1 MESRK
6 QTNMANN
13 VSSGGQRDSGYDGE
27 YQPPVEVKIKVHDGI
42 INTNGL
48 SNAITTTKYS
58 LLTWL
63 PKSLFEQF
71 RRVANVYFV
80 CISILMFIGTYAQYL
95 FVSPLNPY
103 STLFTL
109 VVVLMVTSVKEGLE
123 DLARARSDK
132 EENTRLVTVVTF
144 TADGEAVET
153 HQESRLVQAGD
164 IVKLSGTMPVPVDM
178 VLLLTSMYEDGNQ
191 CYIETSNIDGETN
204 LKLKEAPS
212 LLASMVMSG
221 GGRPQLGLFAGK
233 MEVEPPNKNIH
244 NFVGALHLNEMSD
257 PVALGVENLLLRSST
272 FTNTDWAYGVAV
284 YTGQET
290 KIQMNNKK
298 ALSKMSKLERYLNRA
313 ILLIFL
319 AQLTLVC
326 FSVGAIYF
334 QNLEQRS
341 RLPYVY
347 AGTGST
353 SILPIWAEEFFVY
366 FLLFNNFIP
375 ISLYV
380 TIELVNLGQAFM
392 VQADDAIYDA
402 VLDCPCLV
410 RASNLVQELGMVSNV
425 FSDKT
430 GTLTRNEMKF
440 VSFVIGD
447 KHYSVEDDG
456 MVVAEELRQDKSSAP
471 ERAPPRLS
479 VSRTDSRAM
488 QELIE
493 DKTKSSP
500 LFQFLRCLSTCH
512 TVIREKTGTYRAES
526 PDELAL
532 LMGIGRFQF
541 SLRDRG
547 TSAMTVD
554 VLGKAVMWDVLAVNT
569 FTADRKRMSLVVKER
584 ETGDHYLMCKGAD
597 SAVLDLC
604 VLTETQRK
612 VAEKALTDLSCVGMR
627 TLVVAQKRLTTAE
640 TAAWLLSYKAAATQL
655 SKRADCLAEV
665 GAAIE
670 TSMELLGITAIE
682 DKLQDEVPEV
692 IADLARA
699 GIRLWMLTGDK
710 EETAVNIGYSCNLL
724 MNGMKLH
731 YLTKISSPLL
741 YSEQLRSI
749 HNDVGARFVAGQGYQ
764 HPDGKVTEMAL
775 VIDGPSFTCFNFD
788 DEEQRALMLEV
799 GKSCRSV
806 LACRL
811 TPMQKQQLVS
821 LVKTDSKP
829 RVTCLSI
836 GDGAND
842 VSMIR
847 EADVGVGIFGKE
859 GRQAANNADFAIGQF
874 KFLRRLLLVHGRWN
888 YIRQSKVFL
897 YCMHKNMVITLTL
910 FWFNFFTAMSGVS
923 FYESWVYTGF
933 NFILGL
939 PIVFLGVQDRD
950 VSARFALE
958 YPEVYVT
965 GRNNVYL
972 TMVNICGWI
981 FNAVVYSV
989 VICLLFYYA
998 ADPSFL
1004 YYGLYGMGTTVF
1016 VGTLNALQW
1025 KVAYLFHQWDWIKL
1039 FLLILSIFGGLAYFT
1054 IISLTL
1060 YEYYGET
1067 TRLYDSALFWLY
1079 GFFAVPFFVI
1089 FIDVATYNFYMFF
1102 FPTEEMLFREVE
1114 SHEVFNQDPLS
1125 RGMAASKQ
1133 RQRVGKADDVI
1144 EQQS

>member
-1 MESRK
+1 
-6 QTNMANN
+6 MAA
-13 VSSGGQRDSGYDGE
+13 SSDKAGADTSPWKITIRNEDG
-27 YQPPVEVKIKVHDGI
+27 VT
-42 INTNGL
+42 NTNGL
-48 SNAITTTKYS
+48 SNAISTTKYTI
-58 LLTWL
+58 LTWL

-71 RRVANVYFV
+71 RRVANIYFV
-80 CISILMFIGTYAQYL
+80 CISILMFIGTYATYL
-95 FVSPLNPY
+95 YVSPLNPF

-109 VVVLMVTSVKEGLE
+109 VVVLLVTSIKEGLE

-132 EENTRLVTVVTF
+132 DENTRMVTVVKF
-144 TADGEAVET
+144 ANGAVTET
-153 HQESRLVQAGD
+153 QIESRLVKAGD
-164 IVKLSGTMPVPVDM
+164 IVKLTGLTPVPVDL
-178 VLLLTSMYEDGNQ
+178 VLLMTSMYADGNQ

-204 LKLKEAPS
+204 LKLKEAPPAMRQ
-212 LLASMVMSG
+212 LALKSNGQPMATMFT
-221 GGRPQLGLFAGK
+221 GRL
-233 MEVEPPNKNIH
+233 EVEPPNKNIH
-244 NFVGALHLNEMSD
+244 NFVGAMHLNDMSD
-257 PVALGVENLLLRSST
+257 PVALSVENLLLRSSL
-272 FTNTDWAYGVAV
+272 FSNTDWAYGVAV

-298 ALSKMSKLERYLNRA
+298 ALSKMSKLEQYLNRA
-313 ILLIFL
+313 IVLIFL

-334 QNLEQRS
+334 QNYDLRS
-341 RLPYVY
+341 KVPYIY
-347 AGTGST
+347 AGTGNT
-353 SILPIWAEEFFVY
+353 SVLPIWAEEFFVF

-392 VQADDAIYDA
+392 VQVDDEIYDEA
-402 VLDCPCLV
+402 LDCPCVV

-440 VSFVIGD
+440 VSFVVGD
-447 KHYSVEDDG
+447 KLYSVEDDG
-456 MVVAEELRQDKSSAP
+456 VVVAEELRVQKG
-471 ERAPPRLS
+471 S
-479 VSRTDSRAM
+479 VPGPAQATGVNRSDSKAM
-488 QELIE
+488 QELT
-493 DKTKSSP
+493 DDVSKSSP

-532 LMGIGRFQF
+532 LVGIGRFKF
-541 SLRDRG
+541 TLRDRG
-547 TSAMTVD
+547 TAVMTVD
-554 VLGKAVMWDVLAVNT
+554 VLGEVVTWDVLAVNT

-584 ETGDHYLMCKGAD
+584 ATGQHYLMCKGAD

-604 VLTETQRK
+604 TLTAAQRK
-612 VAEKALTDLSCVGMR
+612 EAEKALTDLSCIGMR
-627 TLVVAQKRLTTAE
+627 TLVVAQRRLTEAE
-640 TAAWLLSYKAAATQL
+640 TAAWVISYKTAATQL
-655 SKRADCLAEV
+655 NKRADHLAEV
-665 GAAIE
+665 GAEIE
-670 TSMELLGITAIE
+670 KSMELLGITAIE

-724 MNGMKLH
+724 VNGMKLH
-731 YLTKISSPLL
+731 SLTKIGSPLL
-741 YSEQLRSI
+741 YAEHLRSI
-749 HNDVGARFVAGQGYQ
+749 YNDVTARYVAGKGYQ
-764 HPDGKVTEMAL
+764 HPDGKHTEMAL
-775 VIDGPSFTCFNFD
+775 VLDGPSFAFFNMD
-788 DEEQRALMLEV
+788 DVEQRMQLLEV
-799 GKSCRSV
+799 GKSCRAV

-811 TPMQKQQLVS
+811 TPIQKQQLVS
-821 LVKTDSKP
+821 LVKTDSQP
-829 RVTCLSI
+829 RAICLSI

-950 VSARFALE
+950 LSARFASE
-958 YPEVYVT
+958 NPEVYAT
-965 GRNNVYL
+965 GRRNVYL
-972 TMVNICGWI
+972 TMLNICGWI
-981 FNAVVYSV
+981 FNAVVYSTV
-989 VICLLFYYA
+989 LCLLFYYA
-998 ADPSFL
+998 ANPSFMPF
-1004 YYGLYGMGTTVF
+1004 GLYGMGTTVF

-1039 FLLILSIFGGLAYFT
+1039 FLLLLSIFGGLAYFT
-1054 IISLTL
+1054 VISSSL

-1067 TRLYDSALFWLY
+1067 TRLYNSGLFWLF
-1079 GFFAVPFFVI
+1079 GFFAVPFSSFLSTVRPTI
-1089 FIDVATYNFYMFF
+1089 STCFS
-1102 FPTEEMLFREVE
+1102 FPRKKCCSERWKRMRRSIKTRCQGAQRRISGSVPTAKNNKLIKSDRNRE
-1114 SHEVFNQDPLS
+1114 
-1125 RGMAASKQ
+1125 
-1133 RQRVGKADDVI
+1133 
-1144 EQQS
+1144 